1 MSVGPS
7 NEETGRSPLEGRRAY
22 LQWSCDRLFAALE
35 SENVARANTRNQAH
49 VSFLLIPALLVIV
62 VSRDIPDGD
71 VTFTAASRVGMFGA
85 AVVALVYWYRVMVTR
100 PVPGVQLTV
109 FTRDDE
115 SEHAATKNDYEHRL
129 DRARNNLVDTVRAA
143 QASGNELGRWRRN
156 SLRATVATVVAAAAP
171 YSLEPINLLLE
182 SIK

>member
-1 MSVGPS
+1 MSAASPSEGAGPP
-7 NEETGRSPLEGRRAY
+7 TIVGRRAY
-22 LQWSCDRLFAALE
+22 LQWSCDRLSAALE
-35 SENVARANTRNQAH
+35 GENVGRANTRNQAH
-49 VSFLLIPALLVIV
+49 VCFLLIPALLVLV
-62 VSRDIPDGD
+62 VSKDVPGGY
-71 VTFTAASRVGMFGA
+71 VTFTAASRVVMFGA

-100 PVPGVQLTV
+100 PVPGVQVTV

-115 SEHAATKNDYEHRL
+115 PEHAATKHDYEHRL
-129 DRARNNLVDTVRAA
+129 DRARNNLLDTVRAA
-143 QASGNELGRWRRN
+143 QASGDELGRWRRN